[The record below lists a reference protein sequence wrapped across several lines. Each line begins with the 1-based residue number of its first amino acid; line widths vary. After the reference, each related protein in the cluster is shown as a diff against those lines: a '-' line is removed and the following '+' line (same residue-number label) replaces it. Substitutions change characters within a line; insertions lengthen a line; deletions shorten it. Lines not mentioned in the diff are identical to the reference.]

1 VGSLSLPASG
11 VIYIDTAPIIYS
23 VEKHPDY
30 APSLRPV
37 WAASKSG
44 AIQVITSELALLET
58 LVGPLKHGDSEL
70 ADVYSELL
78 TATEM
83 RLLPITLEV
92 LRDAA
97 RLRADTNMKTPD
109 AIHAATALA
118 AGCDLFVTNDGG
130 FRRVASLPV
139 VIISEV
145 VRA

>member
-1 VGSLSLPASG
+1 MGALSLPASG
-11 VIYIDTAPIIYS
+11 VVYIDTARLIYS
-23 VEKHPDY
+23 VEKHPEY
-30 APSLRPV
+30 EASLRPL
-37 WAASKSG
+37 WAASKS
-44 AIQVITSELALLET
+44 AEIQVITSELALLET
-58 LVGPLKHGDSEL
+58 LVGPLKHGDAVL

-83 RLLPITLEV
+83 RLLPITLDV

-130 FRRVASLPV
+130 FRRVAALPV

-145 VRA
+145 AQA

>member
-1 VGSLSLPASG
+1 MGSLTLPASG
-11 VIYIDTAPIIYS
+11 VVYIDTAPLIYS
-23 VEKHPDY
+23 VEKHSEY
-30 APSLRPV
+30 ESSLRPLWV
-37 WAASKSG
+37 ASKSG

-58 LVGPLKHGDSEL
+58 LVGPLKQGDSVL
-70 ADVYSELL
+70 VDVYTELL
-78 TATEM
+78 TGTEM
-83 RLLPITLEV
+83 RLLPITLDV
-92 LRDAA
+92 LKDAA

-145 VRA
+145 ARA

>member
-1 VGSLSLPASG
+1 MGSLSLPASG

-83 RLLPITLEV
+83 RLLPITVEV

-118 AGCDLFVTNDGG
+118 ARCDLFVTNDGG